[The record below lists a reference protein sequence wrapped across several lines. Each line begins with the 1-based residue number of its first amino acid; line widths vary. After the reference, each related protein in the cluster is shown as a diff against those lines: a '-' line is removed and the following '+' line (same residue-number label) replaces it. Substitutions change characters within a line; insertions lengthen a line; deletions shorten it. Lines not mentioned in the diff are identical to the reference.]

1 MRGMA
6 LAVLGPYA
14 LESLAGRGGMGEVW
28 RARHADGFP
37 AAVKVLT
44 AARAADDRFRLA
56 FRDEVRA
63 VAALDHPHVVRVYDH
78 GEVGAEA
85 GALDAG
91 APWFATEWASDGT
104 LRSGRL
110 RDWPSLRDAL
120 LTLLD
125 ALAHVHARGVLHG
138 DIKPANVLLCG
149 PADLRPG
156 LKLADFGVSKAPDG
170 ERHVS
175 GGTAAYM
182 APEALARRSR
192 DVGPWTDLYAFG
204 AMAWE
209 LVSGAPPIDPRSPLG
224 RARAHMDAPLP
235 PLVPKMPVPEGL
247 DGWLR
252 RLLAWDP
259 ADRPPFAADARFALM
274 ELGGATIGSGDGASF
289 GGYEATS
296 TPSSSSTFV
305 FDEAPAPE
313 PVEPPAVAPAAPSR
327 PPPVPDDWRT
337 AAAQREDLGA
347 MGLALWG
354 LRTVPMVGRE
364 AERDAL
370 WEALRR
376 CHVEQRPHAVVLRG
390 PTGVGRSRL
399 AAWLR
404 ERAQEVGAAVTWRA
418 SFADP
423 RGPDD
428 GIGPM
433 LAREAALDGLSG
445 DALLGRIA
453 TALPTF
459 DAHDRHALA
468 ELLAP
473 TGDVELAPRDVIVLA
488 QRVFEARRRGRI
500 ALVCL
505 DDAHLAPEALEM
517 VTRGLRVGSGPVL
530 FVLTARDEEVAERA
544 AVGDRLG
551 AWPTIEVGPLQGDE
565 RMQLVEAVLP
575 LERSA
580 LTNRLVDQAGGNAA
594 VTVELVGDLVRRRL
608 VAAGLQGYR
617 VVAEAHLPEPGNE
630 WRSRVERALA
640 GLDDEARLALEIAAA
655 LGAEVDS
662 VEWAAACELAGARA
676 RFDAAEAL
684 IAARLARARPGGAA
698 QGWGF
703 AHTLLRSALAAAA
716 GPRLSAHHLACARAL
731 TRLGSAPGSRIALHW
746 LEGGDPWSAAD
757 SLDDDRNALRRAAM
771 GVQEGAAAVHLL
783 AKALA
788 AIDLPATDRRWVLL
802 ASLRSS
808 EAHQAGRAD
817 EAIALAREEL
827 AIALAGGHERDA
839 CRALTEMATS
849 LRLRGRL
856 EEALGAAQQGHD
868 HAARAGFT
876 QLQAN
881 AAINLGQCCLDL
893 GRLAEART
901 WLERAGELADPAL
914 LHHVAD
920 RERLLGV
927 VARLEGRPAEA
938 RARLEAAIALAERSH
953 SRWRLAEAHN
963 ALGDASRAA
972 GDLDAAERHYR
983 AAAERFRTLGSGDAA
998 VADLNAALVL
1008 LERGAF
1014 GEAEALVSRCA
1025 VVFERQGRS
1034 GLVAATHAVL
1044 LPCIAHRGDGAEFD
1058 LHVARAED
1066 GLRATGFVEDDIARV
1081 ALAAGDLWSGNAD
1094 PIRAARCWALAEDQY
1109 RRMGRAAEAEALAAR
1124 A

>member
-78 GEVGAEA
+78 GEVGPEA

-120 LTLLD
+120 LTLLE

-149 PADLRPG
+149 PVDLRPG

-182 APEALARRSR
+182 APEALARRAR
-192 DVGPWTDLYAFG
+192 DVGPWTDLYAFA

-209 LVSGAPPIDPRSPLG
+209 LVAGAPPIDPRSPLG

-235 PLVPKMPVPEGL
+235 PLLPKMPVPEGL

-259 ADRPPFAADARFALM
+259 ADRPPFAADARFALL
-274 ELGGATIGSGDGASF
+274 ELGEAPTGSGDGASF

-296 TPSSSSTFV
+296 APSSSSTFV
-305 FDEAPAPE
+305 FDGVPAPE
-313 PVEPPAVAPAAPSR
+313 PVDAPAVAPAAPSR
-327 PPPVPDDWRT
+327 PPPIPDDWRT
-337 AAAQREDLGA
+337 AVAQREDLGA

-370 WEALRR
+370 WEVLRR

-390 PTGVGRSRL
+390 PTGAGRSRL
-399 AAWLR
+399 AAWLC

-445 DALLGRIA
+445 DALLARIA

-505 DDAHLAPEALEM
+505 DDAHLAPEALDL

-530 FVLTARDEEVAERA
+530 FVLTARDEEVAERPGIA
-544 AVGDRLG
+544 DRLA
-551 AWPTIEVGPLQGDE
+551 AWPAIEVAPLLGDE
-565 RMQLVEAVLP
+565 RMRLVEAALP
-575 LERSA
+575 LQRSA
-580 LTNRLVDQAGGNAA
+580 LTTALADQAGGNAA
-594 VTVELVGDLVRRRL
+594 LTVRLVGDLVRRGL
-608 VAAGLQGYR
+608 VARGQQGYR
-617 VVAEAHLPEPGNE
+617 VTAEAGLPEPGDE
-630 WRSRVERALA
+630 WRQRVERAFA
-640 GLDDEARLALEIAAA
+640 ALDQESRLAVEVGAT
-655 LGAEVDS
+655 LGNDVDAD
-662 VEWAAACELAGARA
+662 EWRLACELAGTRA
-676 RFDAAEAL
+676 RFDAVEAL
-684 IAARLARARPGGAA
+684 LGASVARVRAGGSA
-698 QGWGF
+698 QGWSF
-703 AHTLLRSALAAAA
+703 AHAHLRGAVLALAQARAAAHQRACAAALEQLGAATSRIAAHLLEAGDAAAA
-716 GPRLSAHHLACARAL
+716 ADRLSRHRAKFMN
-731 TRLGSAPGSRIALHW
+731 TSFGTQEGSAVI
-746 LEGGDPWSAAD
+746 
-757 SLDDDRNALRRAAM
+757 
-771 GVQEGAAAVHLL
+771 HLL
-783 AKALA
+783 GKAVEA
-788 AIDLPATDRRWVLL
+788 VNPPATDRLRVLL
-802 ASLRSS
+802 LSLRGTAAAQQGDI
-808 EAHQAGRAD
+808 ET
-817 EAIALAREEL
+817 ALALSDEERAL
-827 AIALAGGHERDA
+827 ALAGGHDRDA
-839 CRALTEMATS
+839 CRAIVES
-849 LRLRGRL
+849 VVGLRLRGRL
-856 EEALGAAQQGHD
+856 AEALDRALRGYEEAARIGYLRFEKGAAYY
-868 HAARAGFT
+868 AG
-876 QLQAN
+876 L
-881 AAINLGQCCLDL
+881 CCVDL
-893 GRLAEART
+893 GRLGEARG
-901 WLERAGELADPAL
+901 WFERAVALGSTGNVARDADC
-914 LHHVAD
+914 
-920 RERLLGV
+920 ERLLGV
-927 VARLEGRPAEA
+927 LARMEGRPDEA
-938 RARLEAAIALAERSH
+938 ITRLEAALALAEESH
-953 SRWRLAEAHN
+953 ARWRIAEGHN
-963 ALGDASRAA
+963 ALGDATRAA

-983 AAAERFRTLGSGDAA
+983 AAAERFRSLGSGDAA
-998 VADLNAALVL
+998 VADLNAAMVL
-1008 LERGAF
+1008 MERGRF
-1014 GEAEALVSRCA
+1014 DQAEPLVSRCA

-1081 ALAAGDLWSGNAD
+1081 AVAAGDLWSAKAD